1 MSESRLESRL
11 ESVENKLDQLMAM
24 MQSVQEP
31 RRRLPSILESG
42 LAPAVAPAV
51 APAAAASLSSFA
63 TIGGGGSSSQLSP
76 GRCGSSASRA
86 RRRKAASAAVSAGE
100 NSDEGGNAFSAMMT
114 GGRPALSTLKDKTIT
129 EFVFECVT
137 QHGMALPT
145 MANARHKSQAKP
157 CLSLMMAMFTEDE
170 KEDLLPV
177 SLLSDPD
184 RRTLIR
190 RVEILL
196 LTRLGEYY
204 EQANKPIPRPIVLTA
219 KKEASASSIAT
230 VLLAIS
236 KFKPTMVV
244 DLGDFGSWRSKR
256 ETREEEEE
264 QEVQHSG
271 RRRRRPVVSSGS
283 DDEEVSKTKRR
294 KRPKKSMTKAEILS
308 KMRLDDL
315 ERRRSRHLAR
325 PVATGAMGAVRR
337 MDGLKSSLG
346 LSAEGDGEEEFEVE

>member
-1 MSESRLESRL
+1 
-11 ESVENKLDQLMAM
+11 
-24 MQSVQEP
+24 
-31 RRRLPSILESG
+31 
-42 LAPAVAPAV
+42 
-51 APAAAASLSSFA
+51 
-63 TIGGGGSSSQLSP
+63 
-76 GRCGSSASRA
+76 
-86 RRRKAASAAVSAGE
+86 
-100 NSDEGGNAFSAMMT
+100 
-114 GGRPALSTLKDKTIT
+114 
-129 EFVFECVT
+129 
-137 QHGMALPT
+137 
-145 MANARHKSQAKP
+145 
-157 CLSLMMAMFTEDE
+157 MMAMFTEDE

-264 QEVQHSG
+264 QEVQQEVQHSG

-315 ERRRSRHLAR
+315 ERRLSRHLAR

>member
-1 MSESRLESRL
+1 
-11 ESVENKLDQLMAM
+11 MAM
-24 MQSVQEP
+24 MQSAQAL
-31 RRRLPSILESG
+31 RRRLPSIFESG
-42 LAPAVAPAV
+42 LDPAVAPAV
-51 APAAAASLSSFA
+51 APAAAASLSSSS
-63 TIGGGGSSSQLSP
+63 TIGGGGGSSQLSP
-76 GRCGSSASRA
+76 GRCGSAASRA
-86 RRRKAASAAVSAGE
+86 RRRKAASVVEAAE
-100 NSDEGGNAFSAMMT
+100 NSDEEGNAFSAMMT

-204 EQANKPIPRPIVLTA
+204 EQADKPIPRPIVLTA

-236 KFKPTMVV
+236 KFKPTVVV

-256 ETREEEEE
+256 ETREEEED
-264 QEVQHSG
+264 QEERHSG
-271 RRRRRPVVSSGS
+271 STKRRRRRRRRVASSDS
-283 DDEEVSKTKRR
+283 DEEEAAVVPKTKR
-294 KRPKKSMTKAEILS
+294 PKSMTKAEILS

-325 PVATGAMGAVRR
+325 PGAAGATGAMGAVGR
-337 MDGLKSSLG
+337 MG
-346 LSAEGDGEEEFEVE
+346 